1 MTDEATADLSQKAS
15 NTNLYLPRTKIVH
28 IMSFWPLRPLRDTH
42 MGNKRE
48 NIYLEQYRPSPSPH
62 SPPYS
67 QQDQLKFR
75 YRKPVRQQ

>member
-1 MTDEATADLSQKAS
+1 MTDEDTANLSQIVS
-15 NTNLYLPRTKIVH
+15 NTNLYPLRTKIVH
-28 IMSFWPLRPLRDTH
+28 IMSFWALRPLRDTH

-48 NIYLEQYRPSPSPH
+48 NIYLEQYRPSPH